1 MERQVAQTDAFW
13 TRGISKI
20 KVLPSVAGSSPTRN
34 EITAGVDLTPYIAAP
49 SGFTLKNS
57 PIDRPDLSDGFNG
70 QIDGPDSVDD
80 SSLMCYDG
88 STSSVARSTCPKG
101 TTVYLVL
108 FRYGDTVGKR
118 CEVWPCRVTGTND
131 DWAGAMDTK
140 AAQVNVSFAVLSR
153 PNQNATVPA

>member
-20 KVLPSVAGSSPTRN
+20 KVLPSVAGSSPTRS

-57 PIDRPDLSDGFNG
+57 PIDR
-70 QIDGPDSVDD
+70 PDSVDD